1 MAEYLIYDIMVDCM
15 TDDCSMKNI
24 ERQLEFVTRM
34 KELNKTLKLH
44 DTQDIENALELLEG
58 LKAEQEYSQTPKKKF
73 KPHWKDRVQRTLR
86 DLWDFI
92 RGMG

>member
-34 KELNKTLKLH
+34 K
-44 DTQDIENALELLEG
+44 
-58 LKAEQEYSQTPKKKF
+58 AEQEYSQTPKKKF
-73 KPHWKDRVQRTLR
+73 KPHWKYRVQRTLR